1 MNAQGSAQALMV
13 EQEEQRLVD
22 RLLRLQTAAGPAAA
36 AASAAEKQVFYSDA
50 YAFLQ
55 AHGGQHWWCRH
66 GDVTAG
72 AAAGGPMQYGRHS

>member
-1 MNAQGSAQALMV
+1 MNAQGSTQELMV

-36 AASAAEKQVFYSDA
+36 AATAAEKQVFYSDA

-72 AAAGGPMQYGRHS
+72 EAAAGAGQHS